1 MKTISYPLSLL
12 GKFICC
18 ALSLFSPFLLVLS
31 FTPEKKG
38 GKLRDIL
45 FSVCQVYDD
54 SYGVNASST
63 VKYVE
68 DDEPQY
74 DAVPVNCAIT
84 W

>member
-1 MKTISYPLSLL
+1 MLCLELFQPLSFS
-12 GKFICC
+12 KFY
-18 ALSLFSPFLLVLS
+18 SR
-31 FTPEKKG
+31 KKEG